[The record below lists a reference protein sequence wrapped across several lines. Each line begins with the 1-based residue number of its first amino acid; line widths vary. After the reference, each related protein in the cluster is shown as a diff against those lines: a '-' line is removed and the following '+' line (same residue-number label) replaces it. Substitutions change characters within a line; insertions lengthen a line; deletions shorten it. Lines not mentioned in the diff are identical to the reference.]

1 VIYLDNAATTPL
13 SESVKKCITETIEKY
28 GNPSSLY
35 EIGTDSKKLIQK
47 SRQQVAVAIGCLPEE
62 IYFTSGASESNTWA
76 LAQTDRCVCSQVEH
90 HSILNNP
97 KTRATSGTTLFSN
110 MLVNNETGEIYDVKS
125 MFAENKCLTHTDA
138 TQAIGNIPVDVKE
151 LGVDM
156 ISFSGHK
163 FHAPKGIGCLYVRR
177 GIQLKPLIYG
187 GKQERSVRGGT
198 ENTLGIVAIGVAIEE
213 AVKNIE
219 NKYEHCKILKDT
231 LFNSLSANH
240 LDYIVN
246 GNNTI
251 PSTVS
256 ISFKGVENE
265 TIGLWLNGYG
275 ICVSSGSACNSGSAE
290 PSHVLKAIGCPEEY
304 INGTIRFSFSLE
316 NTVDEVK
323 FTGDKVAE
331 IINKVKIT

>member
-1 VIYLDNAATTPL
+1 MIYLDNAATTPL
-13 SESVKKCITETIEKY
+13 SKSVKKCITEAIDKY

-35 EIGTDSKKLIQK
+35 GLGTDANKLIQK
-47 SRQQVAVAIGCLPEE
+47 SRQQVAAAIGCLPEE

-76 LAQTDRCVCSQVEH
+76 LTQVDRCICSPVEH

-97 KTRATSGTTLFSN
+97 KTKATSGNTLFSN

-125 MFAENKCLTHTDA
+125 KFKYADGLTHTDA

-156 ISFSGHK
+156 MSFSGHK
-163 FHAPKGIGCLYVRR
+163 FHAPKGIGCLYVRN
-177 GIQLKPLIYG
+177 GIHLKPLIYG
-187 GKQERSVRGGT
+187 GKQEQGVRGGT
-198 ENTLGIVAIGVAIEE
+198 ENTLGISAIGVAIEE
-213 AVKNIE
+213 AVENIE
-219 NKYEHCKILKDT
+219 KKYEHCKILKDT
-231 LFNSLSANH
+231 LLDSLSRNH
-240 LDYIVN
+240 LDYIIN

-256 ISFKGVENE
+256 VSFRNVENE
-265 TIGLWLNGYG
+265 VIGLWLNGYG

-304 INGTIRFSFSLE
+304 INGTVRFSFSLE

-323 FTGDKVAE
+323 FTGDKISE
-331 IINKVKIT
+331 IVSRLKL

>member
-13 SESVKKCITETIEKY
+13 SESVKKCIAETIEQY

-35 EIGTDSKKLIQK
+35 KLGADANKFVQK
-47 SRQQVAVAIGCLPEE
+47 SRQQVATAIGCVPEE

-76 LAQTDRCVCSQVEH
+76 LAQADRCICSPVEH

-97 KTRATSGTTLFSN
+97 KTNVTSGTTLFSN
-110 MLVNNETGEIYDVKS
+110 MLVNNETGEIYDLKS
-125 MFAENKCLTHTDA
+125 KFKYADGLTHTDA
-138 TQAIGNIPVDVKE
+138 TQAIGNLPVNVKE
-151 LGVDM
+151 FGVDM
-156 ISFSGHK
+156 MSFSGHK
-163 FHAPKGIGCLYVRR
+163 FHAPKGIGCLYVRS
-177 GIQLKPLIYG
+177 GIPLKPLIYG

-213 AVKNIE
+213 AVNNIE
-219 NKYEHCKILKDT
+219 KKNEHCKILKDT

-246 GNNTI
+246 GNNTLS
-251 PSTVS
+251 STVS
-256 ISFKGVENE
+256 VSFRGVENE
-265 TIGLWLNGYG
+265 AIGLLLNSYG

-323 FTGDKVAE
+323 FTGDKIAE
-331 IINKVKIT
+331 IIGRLKF

>member
-1 VIYLDNAATTPL
+1 MIYLDNAATTPL
-13 SESVKKCITETIEKY
+13 SESVKKCIAETIEQY

-35 EIGTDSKKLIQK
+35 KLGADANKFVQK
-47 SRQQVAVAIGCLPEE
+47 SRQQVATAIGCVPEE

-76 LAQTDRCVCSQVEH
+76 LAQADRCICSPVEH

-97 KTRATSGTTLFSN
+97 KTNVTSGTTLFSN
-110 MLVNNETGEIYDVKS
+110 MLVNNETGEIYDLKS
-125 MFAENKCLTHTDA
+125 KFKYTDGLTHTDA
-138 TQAIGNIPVDVKE
+138 TQAIGNLPVNVKE
-151 LGVDM
+151 FGVDM
-156 ISFSGHK
+156 MSFSGHK
-163 FHAPKGIGCLYVRR
+163 FHAPKGIGCLYVRS
-177 GIQLKPLIYG
+177 GIPLKPLIYG

-213 AVKNIE
+213 AVNNIE
-219 NKYEHCKILKDT
+219 KKNEHCKILKDT

-246 GNNTI
+246 GNNTLS
-251 PSTVS
+251 STVS
-256 ISFKGVENE
+256 VSFRGVENE
-265 TIGLWLNGYG
+265 AIGLLLNSYG

-323 FTGDKVAE
+323 FTGDKIAE
-331 IINKVKIT
+331 IIGRLKF